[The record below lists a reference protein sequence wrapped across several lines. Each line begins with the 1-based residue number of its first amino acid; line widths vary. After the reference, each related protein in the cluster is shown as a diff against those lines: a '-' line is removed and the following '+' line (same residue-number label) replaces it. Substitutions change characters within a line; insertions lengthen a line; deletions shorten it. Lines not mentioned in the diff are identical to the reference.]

1 MRGNEDFDSFSQGL
15 DGIGGGL
22 GRRNAEPAQKLND
35 TLKKPTPRSNG
46 LRQGFGSQ
54 ELRGMIKFSQPFEG
68 TDRGRQADALK
79 LAADRHQ
86 PLDRGDQVY
95 APFVADHGVN
105 FVEND
110 RWTKGREFVDRW

>member
-1 MRGNEDFDSFSQGL
+1 MNRSGKSNGFLGSHARVNRG
-15 DGIGGGL
+15 DGSGQVC
-22 GRRNAEPAQKLND
+22 GRWWDALHAEPDQ
-35 TLKKPTPRSNG
+35 
-46 LRQGFGSQ
+46 
-54 ELRGMIKFSQPFEG
+54 KFSQPFKG

-86 PLDRGDQVY
+86 PLDRGDQVH

-110 RWTKGREFVDRW
+110 LWTKGREFVDRW